1 VRRSLCAVFAAVA
14 VLSTVACTGL
24 ARNGR
29 EGSLRALVTS
39 SGTYLCA
46 GGERIQVTYYR
57 LSDNSLDFVKV
68 IFPGGKERTLP
79 NAVSASGARYTD
91 ERELVWWTKGD
102 TAFVQTRGP
111 DGKWHISSKDCRRVA
126 TRNELPPEFRLPAV
140 SG

>member
-1 VRRSLCAVFAAVA
+1 MRRSLCAVFAAVA
-14 VLSTVACTGL
+14 ALSAVACTGP
-24 ARNGR
+24 ARNGG
-29 EGSLRALVTS
+29 EGSLRALATS

-79 NAVSASGARYTD
+79 SAVSASGARYTD

-111 DGKWHISSKDCRRVA
+111 DDKWHISSKDCRRVA
-126 TRNELPPEFRLPAV
+126 TQKQSFT
-140 SG
+140 G